1 MIAAQVAVEE
11 ALLLLKIG
19 FLVLLYLFLWKIVRT
34 ASRDLR
40 TPQESFVLAP
50 QQVRKGAS
58 EKRAKGRLVV
68 VADGDGKGRVFEID
82 TAAVTVGRGHA
93 NDIPLDDEF
102 ASTQHARLEARSDGV
117 WLEDVGLDERHRR
130 QRHAH
135 RRAAQAHPRRRD
147 PHRGH
152 RLPLRTIMSVVR
164 TASLTD
170 PGRRRRHNED
180 AFVCEPPLFAIADG
194 MGGAQAGELAS
205 RLAAAV
211 VGRADA
217 DGRTGRELV
226 VGLIE
231 DANRSV
237 YERASGDE
245 SVSGMGT
252 TMTVALAEDDHVW
265 IGHVGDSRAY
275 LLRDGS
281 LEQLTDDHSLVA
293 ELVRSGRL
301 APDEAGNHPHRSVIT
316 RALGTDAEV
325 AVDVIAVQTKP
336 GDVFVLCSDGLS
348 SMVGDDAIRHVLEKH
363 ADDLDEAARVLVD
376 AANAAGGEDN
386 ITVVLF
392 EATGSAEALDET
404 GEIAGL
410 PPEETLHGVP
420 SPFPREEA
428 APRQRRAR
436 VGPALIATG
445 LAVIVLGALSVFGL
459 SRAHFVGVE
468 ENGAVAVYQGLPWDL
483 GFGLRLYRVV
493 YESPLLAAHLSQD
506 ERRELFD
513 HDLESRNSAIGEINA
528 YARDV
533 VP

>member
-1 MIAAQVAVEE
+1 
-11 ALLLLKIG
+11 
-19 FLVLLYLFLWKIVRT
+19 
-34 ASRDLR
+34 
-40 TPQESFVLAP
+40 
-50 QQVRKGAS
+50 
-58 EKRAKGRLVV
+58 
-68 VADGDGKGRVFEID
+68 
-82 TAAVTVGRGHA
+82 
-93 NDIPLDDEF
+93 
-102 ASTQHARLEARSDGV
+102 
-117 WLEDVGLDERHRR
+117 
-130 QRHAH
+130 
-135 RRAAQAHPRRRD
+135 
-147 PHRGH
+147 
-152 RLPLRTIMSVVR
+152 MSVVR

-205 RLAAAV
+205 ELAASV

-237 YERASGDE
+237 YERAAGDE

-252 TMTVALAEDDHVW
+252 TMTVALAEDDHVL

-275 LLRDGS
+275 LLRDGE

-301 APDEAGNHPHRSVIT
+301 TPEEAGQHPNRSMIT
-316 RALGTDAEV
+316 RVLGTEPE
-325 AVDVIAVQTKP
+325 VDVDVLAVQTKP

-348 SMVGDDAIRHVLEKH
+348 SMVGDDTIRDVLAEH
-363 ADDLDEAARVLVD
+363 EDDLDAAARVLVD

-392 EATGSAEALDET
+392 QATGSAEALDET
-404 GEIAGL
+404 GEIVGL
-410 PPEETLHGVP
+410 PPEEETLHGVP
-420 SPFPREEA
+420 SPYA
-428 APRQRRAR
+428 AGNGARPSQRRAR

-445 LAVIVLGALSVFGL
+445 VAVLVLGAISVFGL

-468 ENGAVAVYQGLPWDL
+468 ENGTVAVYQGLPWDL

-493 YESPLLAAHLSQD
+493 HESPLLAAHLSQD

-513 HDLESRNSAIGEINA
+513 HDLQSRDDAIREVDD
-528 YARDV
+528 YAQDV

>member
-1 MIAAQVAVEE
+1 
-11 ALLLLKIG
+11 
-19 FLVLLYLFLWKIVRT
+19 
-34 ASRDLR
+34 
-40 TPQESFVLAP
+40 
-50 QQVRKGAS
+50 
-58 EKRAKGRLVV
+58 
-68 VADGDGKGRVFEID
+68 
-82 TAAVTVGRGHA
+82 
-93 NDIPLDDEF
+93 
-102 ASTQHARLEARSDGV
+102 
-117 WLEDVGLDERHRR
+117 
-130 QRHAH
+130 
-135 RRAAQAHPRRRD
+135 
-147 PHRGH
+147 
-152 RLPLRTIMSVVR
+152 MSVVR

-237 YERASGDE
+237 YERAAGDE

-252 TMTVALAEDDHVW
+252 TMTVALADDDHVW

-275 LLRDGS
+275 LLRDRT

-301 APDEAGNHPHRSVIT
+301 TPEEAGQHPNRSMIT
-316 RALGTDAEV
+316 RALGTEPEV
-325 AVDVIAVQTKP
+325 AVDAMAVQTKP

-348 SMVGDDAIRHVLEKH
+348 SMVGDDTIRDVLEEH
-363 ADDLDEAARVLVD
+363 AEDLDEAARVLVD

-386 ITVVLF
+386 ITIVLF

-410 PPEETLHGVP
+410 PPEEETLHGVP
-420 SPFPREEA
+420 SPFPGEEA

-436 VGPALIATG
+436 IGPALIATG

-459 SRAHFVGVE
+459 SRAHFVGVD

-493 YESPLLAAHLSQD
+493 HESPLLAAHLSQD

-513 HDLESRNSAIGEINA
+513 HDLESRNSAIDEINA

>member
-1 MIAAQVAVEE
+1 
-11 ALLLLKIG
+11 
-19 FLVLLYLFLWKIVRT
+19 
-34 ASRDLR
+34 
-40 TPQESFVLAP
+40 
-50 QQVRKGAS
+50 
-58 EKRAKGRLVV
+58 
-68 VADGDGKGRVFEID
+68 
-82 TAAVTVGRGHA
+82 
-93 NDIPLDDEF
+93 
-102 ASTQHARLEARSDGV
+102 
-117 WLEDVGLDERHRR
+117 
-130 QRHAH
+130 
-135 RRAAQAHPRRRD
+135 
-147 PHRGH
+147 
-152 RLPLRTIMSVVR
+152 MSVVR

-180 AFVCEPPLFAIADG
+180 AYVCEPPLFAIADG

-237 YERASGDE
+237 YERAVGDE
-245 SVSGMGT
+245 SASGMGT

-275 LLRDGS
+275 LLRDGA

-301 APDEAGNHPHRSVIT
+301 TPDEAGTHPHRSVIT

-325 AVDVIAVQTKP
+325 AVDVMAVQTKP

-348 SMVGDDAIRHVLEKH
+348 SMVGDEAIRDALEQH
-363 ADDLDEAARVLVD
+363 GDLDEAARVLVD

-410 PPEETLHGVP
+410 PPEEETLHGVP
-420 SPFPREEA
+420 SPFA
-428 APRQRRAR
+428 AGEDVAPARRRTR

-445 LAVIVLGALSVFGL
+445 VAVIALGAVSVFGL

-468 ENGAVAVYQGLPWDL
+468 DNGAVAVYQGLPWNL

-493 YESPLLAAHLSQD
+493 YESPLLAAQLSQD
-506 ERRELFD
+506 ERRQLFD
-513 HDLESRNSAIGEINA
+513 HDLQSRDSAMREVNA
-528 YARDV
+528 FARDV

>member
-1 MIAAQVAVEE
+1 
-11 ALLLLKIG
+11 
-19 FLVLLYLFLWKIVRT
+19 
-34 ASRDLR
+34 
-40 TPQESFVLAP
+40 
-50 QQVRKGAS
+50 
-58 EKRAKGRLVV
+58 
-68 VADGDGKGRVFEID
+68 
-82 TAAVTVGRGHA
+82 
-93 NDIPLDDEF
+93 
-102 ASTQHARLEARSDGV
+102 
-117 WLEDVGLDERHRR
+117 
-130 QRHAH
+130 
-135 RRAAQAHPRRRD
+135 
-147 PHRGH
+147 
-152 RLPLRTIMSVVR
+152 
-164 TASLTD
+164 
-170 PGRRRRHNED
+170 
-180 AFVCEPPLFAIADG
+180 
-194 MGGAQAGELAS
+194 
-205 RLAAAV
+205 
-211 VGRADA
+211 
-217 DGRTGRELV
+217 
-226 VGLIE
+226 
-231 DANRSV
+231 
-237 YERASGDE
+237 
-245 SVSGMGT
+245 MGT

-275 LLRDGS
+275 LLRDGA

-301 APDEAGNHPHRSVIT
+301 TPDEAGSHPHRSVIT

-325 AVDVIAVQTKP
+325 AVDVMAVQTKP

-348 SMVGDDAIRHVLEKH
+348 SMVGDDAIRDVLEEH
-363 ADDLDEAARVLVD
+363 GDDLDEAARVLVD

-410 PPEETLHGVP
+410 PLEEETLHGVP
-420 SPFPREEA
+420 SPFAPEEA
-428 APRQRRAR
+428 APAQRRTR

-445 LAVIVLGALSVFGL
+445 LAVIVLGAVSVFGL

-468 ENGAVAVYQGLPWDL
+468 EDGAVAVYQGLPWDL

-513 HDLESRNSAIGEINA
+513 HDLQSRTAAIREIED